1 MDSRIIYKAYW
12 SILKA
17 FLINK
22 KIPCIPPLFRNNKF
36 ISNFMDKA
44 ELFNN
49 FFAQQSINNSS
60 EISSTLNTK
69 TTKTLSSILVTRADI
84 VKIIKNLD
92 PNKAHGHDII
102 SIQMI
107 KLCGDS
113 VLPPLDLIFKSCL

>member
-1 MDSRIIYKAYW
+1 MDSRISLKAYW

-36 ISNFMDKA
+36 ISNFRDKA

-49 FFAQQSINNSS
+49 FFAQQYTLIDKSS
-60 EISSTLNTK
+60 EISLTLNTK
-69 TTKTLSSILVTRADI
+69 TTKMLSSILVTRTDI

-102 SIQMI
+102 STQMI

-113 VLPPLDLIFKSCL
+113 VLPP

>member
-1 MDSRIIYKAYW
+1 MDSRISLKAYW
-12 SILKA
+12 LILKA
-17 FLINK
+17 FLISK

-36 ISNFMDKA
+36 ISNFRDKA

-49 FFAQQSINNSS
+49 FFAQQCTVIDKSS

-69 TTKTLSSILVTRADI
+69 TTKMLSSILVTRIDI

-92 PNKAHGHDII
+92 PNKAHGHDVIN
-102 SIQMI
+102 IQMI

-113 VLPPLDLIFKSCL
+113 VLPP

>member
-1 MDSRIIYKAYW
+1 MDSRISLKAYW

-36 ISNFMDKA
+36 ISNFRDKA

-49 FFAQQSINNSS
+49 FSAQQYTLIDKSS
-60 EISSTLNTK
+60 EISLTLNTK
-69 TTKTLSSILVTRADI
+69 TTKMLSSILVTRTDI

-102 SIQMI
+102 STQMI

-113 VLPPLDLIFKSCL
+113 VLPP